1 MNLKIT
7 LEKNMFFVEGIIN
20 KSTAPLFESHM
31 DFLFHTHQ
39 YITLNIE
46 RVKEIDQKGM
56 GLLSKFYKVAQRKS
70 KQFYIT
76 GNGCKEIYDEF
87 ML

>member
-46 RVKEIDQKGM
+46 RVKEIDKKGWVYC
-56 GLLSKFYKVAQRKS
+56 LSFTK
-70 KQFYIT
+70 
-76 GNGCKEIYDEF
+76 
-87 ML
+87 